1 MYYSIHFQSTFLT
14 DRKAILSGGRLR
26 CAGSSLFLKTRY
38 GLGYSLSYDKFEL
51 RLMADCAFN
60 IGRKS
65 TKNMLHMHDQK
76 IKQF

>member
-1 MYYSIHFQSTFLT
+1 M
-14 DRKAILSGGRLR
+14 R

-65 TKNMLHMHDQK
+65 TKNMLNMQRSK
-76 IKQF
+76 NKTILITPGIK